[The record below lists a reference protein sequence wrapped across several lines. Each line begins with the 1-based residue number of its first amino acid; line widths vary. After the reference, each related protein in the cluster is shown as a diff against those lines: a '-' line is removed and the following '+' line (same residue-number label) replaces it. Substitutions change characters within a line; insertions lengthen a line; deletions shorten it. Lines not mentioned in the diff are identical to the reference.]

1 MRARDTAIV
10 VIFIG
15 VLTAGVAGAQAFKL
29 VGTGAGN
36 LLVGTKG
43 ADRLIGKGGGD
54 LIKGRGGGD
63 SLSGG
68 KGRDLLNGG
77 PGADR
82 LVAGPGNDGIKAADG
97 RADRLVN
104 GGGGTNV
111 CVIDIPA
118 DLSVTHN
125 CSSIQ
130 TGPRPGSGG
139 GGGGADP
146 ADPNALSVTSAQALT
161 CLPLTGCLFTITGK
175 GADAL
180 VGTVSYGGAITSL
193 TNTAVNGVVTG
204 TWLATG
210 TYNCGATGGSGW
222 LTVTIGSKSTP
233 QIPVQC

>member
-10 VIFIG
+10 VVLIG

-43 ADRLIGKGGGD
+43 DDRLIGKGGGD
-54 LIKGRGGGD
+54 LIRGRGGRDG
-63 SLSGG
+63 LSGG

-104 GGGGTNV
+104 GGAGTNV

-118 DLSVTHN
+118 DLAVTRN
-125 CSSIQ
+125 CSTIQ
-130 TGPRPGSGG
+130 TGPPPGSGG
-139 GGGGADP
+139 GGGGGP
-146 ADPNALSVTSAQALT
+146 ADPNALSVTSAQGLA
-161 CLPLTGCLFTITGK
+161 CLPLLGCLFTITGT

-193 TNTAVNGVVTG
+193 ANTAVNGVVTG

-210 TYNCGATGGSGW
+210 TYSCSATGGSGW

-233 QIPVQC
+233 QIPVECG